1 METKIGAEAHH
12 FYHPAASNFVLKEKD
27 LMGVGK
33 KSFEWDLNDWKWDGD
48 LFIASP
54 LNSVSLDCKS
64 GQLLPVSSGIPEAGG
79 LSNSSSSC
87 SEDTNLGS
95 ERGKREL
102 EKRRRVI
109 VVGEEEEGSLTLK
122 LGGHGSPITEGEVGE
137 AANYDGSNGKKTK
150 FNGTSSNRAV
160 CQVED
165 CGADLINAKDY
176 HRRHKVCETHSKASR
191 ALVSNVMQRF
201 CQQCSRFHF
210 LQEFDEDKRSCR
222 RRLAGHNK
230 RRRKTH
236 PDTVVNGSAV
246 NDDKASS
253 YLLMSLLRIL
263 SNMHSNSS
271 DQAKDQDLLSHILR
285 NLASLAGTLDGR
297 NLSGILQESQDM
309 VKVGT
314 STGTSSE
321 VAPSL
326 LVNEREA
333 TGHLGSTTK
342 INRSTFVQGSQI
354 GAIDQYADLEIS
366 EVRVPQNRIT
376 GDHGGPLQTVLP
388 KSTTLYPIG
397 NSIPA
402 KAEVPQSTNERIKL
416 NNIDLNNVYND
427 SQDCIEDLDRS
438 QVTGL
443 DCPSWMKLDSHQSS
457 PPQASG
463 NSDTVSAHSPSSSS
477 GDAQS
482 RTDRIVFKLF
492 GKDPS
497 DFPLVLRAQI
507 LDWLSH
513 SPTDIESY
521 IRPGCIILT
530 IYLHMAES
538 TWEEICCDLSSTLS
552 RLLDA
557 SDDTFWRTG
566 WVYARVKH
574 QVAFIYNG
582 QVVLDASLPLKSHN
596 CCRITSIMP
605 IAVSMSEKTQFI
617 VKGFNLSRPTT
628 RLLCALEGKYLVQ
641 EATHDLVVGT
651 DTIKEQEELQCLSFT
666 CSIPDVMGRGFI
678 EIEDHGLNGAFFPFI
693 VAEKDVCSE
702 IRMLESVI
710 GVAETDNVV
719 EGTIDI
725 EAKNQAMNFIHEMGW
740 LLHRS
745 HLMSRLGQMDPN
757 LAIFPSKRF
766 RWIMEFSMDHSWCA
780 VVKKLLNILFDGT
793 MDASEHPSAEIV
805 LSEMGLLHR
814 AVQKNCRPVVEL
826 LLRYIP
832 GKVLD
837 TAGCGQKQLVGQG
850 SVNFLFRPDVAGP
863 AGLTPLHLAAS
874 KDGCEDV
881 LDALT
886 NDPGLVGV
894 EAWKSAR
901 DNTGCTPEDY
911 ARLRGH
917 YSYIHLVSRKVQ
929 KKLEAGHV
937 ILDMPRVL
945 SECNTKKKQTNVL
958 NLGKVAAFDIDRTKL
973 GVMPQYCKLCDQQLV
988 YGNSRR
994 LLAYRPAMLSMVAIA
1009 AVCVCAALLFKSQPE
1024 VLCMLP
1030 PFSWE
1035 RLGYGPI

>member
-1 METKIGAEAHH
+1 MEAKIGAEGRH
-12 FYHPAASNFVLKEKD
+12 FYHPASSNFVLKDKD

-33 KSFEWDLNDWKWDGD
+33 TGFEWDLNDWKWDGD

-54 LNSVSLDCKS
+54 LNSAPSDCNS
-64 GQLLPVSSGIPEAGG
+64 RQLFPVSSGIPEAGG

-87 SEDTNLGS
+87 SDDTNPES

-109 VVGEEEEGSLTLK
+109 MVGDEEEGSLTLK
-122 LGGHGSPITEGEVGE
+122 LGGHGYPITEGEV
-137 AANYDGSNGKKTK
+137 ANYEGNNGKKTK
-150 FNGTSSNRAV
+150 FLGASSNRAI
-160 CQVED
+160 CQVEN
-165 CGADLINAKDY
+165 CGADLSNAKDY
-176 HRRHKVCETHSKASR
+176 HRRHKVCEIHSKASG
-191 ALVSNVMQRF
+191 ALVGNVMQRF
-201 CQQCSRFHF
+201 CQQCSRFHV
-210 LQEFDEDKRSCR
+210 LQEFDEGKRSCR
-222 RRLAGHNK
+222 RRLAGHNR

-236 PDTVVNGSAV
+236 PDAVVNESAL

-271 DQAKDQDLLSHILR
+271 DQAKDQDLLSHLLR
-285 NLASLAGTLDGR
+285 NLAGTLDGR
-297 NLSGILQESQDM
+297 NTSGVSQDM

-314 STGTSSE
+314 SAGTSSE
-321 VAPSL
+321 IAPSL
-326 LVNEREA
+326 LMNGQEA
-333 TGHLGSTTK
+333 TAHLSSPTK
-342 INRSTFVQGSQI
+342 INRSTFAQGSQN
-354 GAIDQYADLEIS
+354 GHIDQYGDRAIS
-366 EVRVPQNRIT
+366 EVPQKRTIT
-376 GDHGGPLQTVLP
+376 GDHGGTLQTVPPP
-388 KSTTLYPIG
+388 KPRTLFPIG
-397 NSIPA
+397 DSLPA
-402 KAEVPQSTNERIKL
+402 KAEVPQSTNGRIKL
-416 NNIDLNNVYND
+416 NNIDLNNVYNE

-438 QVTGL
+438 QVAGL
-443 DCPSWMKLDSHQSS
+443 NCPSWMQQDSHQSS
-457 PPQASG
+457 PPQTSG

-530 IYLHMAES
+530 IYLRMAES

-566 WVYARVKH
+566 WVYVRVKH
-574 QVAFIYNG
+574 QIAFIYNG
-582 QVVLDASLPLKSHN
+582 QVVLDTLLPLSSHN

-605 IAVSMSEKTQFI
+605 IAVSVSEKTQFI
-617 VKGFNLSRPTT
+617 VKGSNLSRPTM
-628 RLLCALEGKYLVQ
+628 RLLCALEGKYLIE
-641 EATHDLVVGT
+641 EATHDLVAGT
-651 DTIKEQEELQCLSFT
+651 DTVKDQDELQCLSFP

-678 EIEDHGLNGAFFPFI
+678 EVEDHGLSGAFFPFI
-693 VAEKDVCSE
+693 VAEQDVCSE
-702 IRMLESVI
+702 IRTLEGVI
-710 GVAETDNVV
+710 EVAETDNDV
-719 EGTIDI
+719 EGTI
-725 EAKNQAMNFIHEMGW
+725 EMESNNQAAVDFIHEMGW

-745 HLMSRLGQMDPN
+745 HVRSRLGQKDPN
-757 LAIFPSKRF
+757 LAVFPFKRF
-766 RWIMEFSMDHSWCA
+766 RWIMEFSIDHSWCA
-780 VVKKLLNILFDGT
+780 VVKKLLDILFDGT
-793 MDASEHPSAEIV
+793 VDAGEHPSVELA

-814 AVQKNCRPVVEL
+814 AVRKNCRPVVEL

-837 TAGCGQKQLVGQG
+837 TAGSGQMQRVDRG
-850 SVNFLFRPDVAGP
+850 SDNFLYRPDVAGP
-863 AGLTPLHLAAS
+863 AGLTPLHVAAS
-874 KDGCEDV
+874 KDGCENV

-886 NDPGLVGV
+886 DDPISVGI

-901 DNTGCTPEDY
+901 DNTGFTPEDY

-917 YSYIHLVSRKVQ
+917 YSYILLVHRKVN
-929 KKLEAGHV
+929 KKSEARHV
-937 ILDMPRVL
+937 ILDMPGVP
-945 SECNTKKKQTNVL
+945 SESNTNKKHMNGLK
-958 NLGKVAAFDIDRTKL
+958 LGKVVGFDIDKTEL
-973 GVMPQYCKLCDQQLV
+973 GVMQRYCKLCDQQLV

-1009 AVCVCAALLFKSQPE
+1009 AVCVCVALLFKSQPE
-1024 VLCMLP
+1024 VLCVLP
-1030 PFSWE
+1030 PFRWE
-1035 RLGYGPI
+1035 SLEYGPM